1 MAEARFVVRGL
12 DDEEA
17 AEKVEATL
25 FSKVGVQDVKA
36 DQASGELWIRYDERM
51 VPQPRLR
58 SYLQSAGVSVI
69 RPVV

>member
-12 DDEEA
+12 EDEEA

-25 FSKVGVQDVKA
+25 FSKVGVQEVKA
-36 DQASGELWIRYDERM
+36 DWERGELWIRYDERT

-58 SYLQSAGVSVI
+58 SYLQGAGVSVI
-69 RPVV
+69 RPV

>member
-12 DDEEA
+12 NDEEA

-25 FSKVGVQDVKA
+25 FSRVGIHDVKA
-36 DQASGELWIRYDERM
+36 DWQTGQLWLSYDERL

-58 SYLQSAGVSVI
+58 MYLESAGVT
-69 RPVV
+69 VVGPA

>member
-12 DDEEA
+12 NDQEA

-25 FSKVGVQDVKA
+25 FSRVGVHDVKA
-36 DQASGELWIRYDERM
+36 DWQTGQLWLSYDERL

-58 SYLQSAGVSVI
+58 TYLETSGVTIV
-69 RPVV
+69 RQA